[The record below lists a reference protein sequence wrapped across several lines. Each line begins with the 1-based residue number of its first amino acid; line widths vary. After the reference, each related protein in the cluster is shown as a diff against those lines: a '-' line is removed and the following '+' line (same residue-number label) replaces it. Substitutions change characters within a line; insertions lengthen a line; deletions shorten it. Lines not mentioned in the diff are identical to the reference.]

1 MKIKDKEKE
10 ILEGK
15 YGFFPQWAIKQQIK
29 VGEFFDAD
37 QFIQVSE
44 CHLCADTESVGEQ
57 IIEELEQLYISDNKK
72 TKVIIPSITDPRG
85 TDPKCLAKIGHDN
98 KILKIENKLSNL
110 LSSLGFSMTNT
121 CINYQV
127 ITKPS
132 FGQSLAYGDTG
143 SVIFANSIC
152 GARSNFEG
160 GPAAL
165 AASLTG
171 LVPEYGFHLDH
182 IRKPNILFNCELDL
196 KDLSDY
202 GALGAFIGRSVSG
215 YWDVPLIKFSKTIKP
230 TTDEL
235 KHLGASLA
243 SYGSIALFHIDEL
256 TPEFFDKKIYN
267 TNNIKS
273 EILVTNKNIN
283 KIYEEENF
291 EGNEPDIVVFSA
303 PQLSE
308 NEVVN
313 IHQLLG
319 DRKLKIPIL
328 ISIPP
333 AIKIL
338 FENSDILNN
347 MEKKGVIVVEG
358 GCFYQMYAN
367 IIRKKMGWNNLI
379 SNSAKLV
386 NILKGYGYK
395 TSLRTTKQAV
405 ESAIAGKLL

>member
-1 MKIKDKEKE
+1 MKIKDNEKE

-72 TKVIIPSITDPRG
+72 TKVVIPSITDPRG
-85 TDPKCLAKIGHDN
+85 TDPKCLKKIGHD
-98 KILKIENKLSNL
+98 KHILKIENKLSSL

-127 ITKPS
+127 ISKPS
-132 FGQSLAYGDTG
+132 FGQNLAYGDTG

-171 LVPEYGFHLDH
+171 LVPKYGFHLDH
-182 IRKPNILFNCELDL
+182 TRKPNILFNCELDL
-196 KDLSDY
+196 KDLSNY
-202 GALGAFIGRSVSG
+202 GALGAFIGRSVTG
-215 YWDVPLIKFSKTIKP
+215 YWDVPLVKFSSKIKP

-235 KHLGASLA
+235 KHLGTSLA

-291 EGNEPDIVVFSA
+291 EGNEPDVVVFSA

-319 DRKLKIPIL
+319 DRKIKIPIL

-347 MEKKGVIVVEG
+347 MEKKGVIIVEG